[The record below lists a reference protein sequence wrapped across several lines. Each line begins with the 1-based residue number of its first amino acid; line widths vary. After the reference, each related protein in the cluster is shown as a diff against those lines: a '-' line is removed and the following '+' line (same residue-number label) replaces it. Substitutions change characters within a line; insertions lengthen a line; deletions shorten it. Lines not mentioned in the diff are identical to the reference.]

1 MQFQVNDSKNVTI
14 QVGDRYFAR
23 NAIQTHFVQIGEN
36 YIDLVKRYVAP
47 LLIEGGH
54 YGGKGDTPAGAVRM
68 GDYKLI
74 EFYEDGHVELYN
86 LKNDISETRD
96 LSKTEKDKAAEMQ
109 KMLHRWRTDC
119 NAKMPTRNPHY
130 VPV

>member
-1 MQFQVNDSKNVTI
+1 
-14 QVGDRYFAR
+14 
-23 NAIQTHFVQIGEN
+23 
-36 YIDLVKRYVAP
+36 
-47 LLIEGGH
+47 
-54 YGGKGDTPAGAVRM
+54 M

-109 KMLHRWRTDC
+109 KMLHQWRKDC
-119 NAKMPTRNPHY
+119 NAKMPTANPY
-130 VPV
+130 YKPRKNNTQYSFIK

>member
-47 LLIEGGH
+47 LYQEGVHSITFTKLFFAKNWILNGPLIFNSFAIILL
-54 YGGKGDTPAGAVRM
+54 TFLMRRAVSKYRTKKERM
-68 GDYKLI
+68 G
-74 EFYEDGHVELYN
+74 H
-86 LKNDISETRD
+86 T
-96 LSKTEKDKAAEMQ
+96 
-109 KMLHRWRTDC
+109 LHF
-119 NAKMPTRNPHY
+119 NK
-130 VPV
+130 

>member
-47 LLIEGGH
+47 SIRRGTSSPSA
-54 YGGKGDTPAGAVRM
+54 KR
-68 GDYKLI
+68 
-74 EFYEDGHVELYN
+74 
-86 LKNDISETRD
+86 
-96 LSKTEKDKAAEMQ
+96 LSPCA
-109 KMLHRWRTDC
+109 RSGWYIRRTC
-119 NAKMPTRNPHY
+119 A
-130 VPV
+130 

>member
-47 LLIEGGH
+47 PLSGGGH
-54 YGGKGDTPAGAVRM
+54 PLHQRKDCRPVPEAGGV
-68 GDYKLI
+68 
-74 EFYEDGHVELYN
+74 
-86 LKNDISETRD
+86 
-96 LSKTEKDKAAEMQ
+96 
-109 KMLHRWRTDC
+109 
-119 NAKMPTRNPHY
+119 
-130 VPV
+130 